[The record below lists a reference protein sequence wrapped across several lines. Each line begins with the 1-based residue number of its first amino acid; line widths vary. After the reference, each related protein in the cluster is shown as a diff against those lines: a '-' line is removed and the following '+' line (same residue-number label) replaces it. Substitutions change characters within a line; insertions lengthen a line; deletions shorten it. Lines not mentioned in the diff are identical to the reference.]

1 MTEFELLVEKNKE
14 LRTFLVELEKK
25 CTSLIKIMDDK
36 GLEHYHSTNS
46 DIFEMATRIYKI
58 SALIGY
64 IKTYDLKLD
73 NISKE

>member
-1 MTEFELLVEKNKE
+1 
-14 LRTFLVELEKK
+14 
-25 CTSLIKIMDDK
+25 MDDK